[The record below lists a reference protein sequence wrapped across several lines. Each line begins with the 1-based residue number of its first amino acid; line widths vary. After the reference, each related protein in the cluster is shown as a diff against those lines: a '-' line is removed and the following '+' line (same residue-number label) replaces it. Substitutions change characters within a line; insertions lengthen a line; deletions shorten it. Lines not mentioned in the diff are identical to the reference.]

1 MASRDAPDAAG
12 VKVCVWTECVHHNPS
27 ATGGAPPPPPRAP
40 PPPPPPAPE
49 PPVEGA
55 RQVQQVVLVDTRGGP
70 VPCMVV
76 PGGVRPIAVPPN
88 TLQQMVAIRERRRD
102 DLRATGAPV
111 PLPPPPTIL
120 VPPGQAAPPGTV
132 MMTGPPAAPPPAQR
146 LPAAFATA
154 PPPAKRLPA
163 AFAP

>member
-1 MASRDAPDAAG
+1 MKLLLLAACACVQSFVLRPPLPQRAAALRAGDDERPPESDAEAERIA
-12 VKVCVWTECVHHNPS
+12 EMR
-27 ATGGAPPPPPRAP
+27 ARMEAMFGGGEAPAP
-40 PPPPPPAPE
+40 EPPAPE

-132 MMTGPPAAPPPAQR
+132 SIRRSG
-146 LPAAFATA
+146 
-154 PPPAKRLPA
+154 
-163 AFAP
+163 